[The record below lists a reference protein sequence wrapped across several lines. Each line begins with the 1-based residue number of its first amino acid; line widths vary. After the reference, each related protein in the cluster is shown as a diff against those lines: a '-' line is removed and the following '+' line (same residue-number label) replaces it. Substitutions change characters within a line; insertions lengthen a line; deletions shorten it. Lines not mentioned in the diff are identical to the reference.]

1 MTSSSERRGLVDNFP
16 EPESTGTPDFGS
28 ISTVQGP
35 RIMPMAVEHLFTRA
49 LGLSSPWKVVSAD
62 FDPAAKSLELVIDFE
77 PGSRFTDPESG
88 EACPVHDTVER
99 SWQHLHF
106 FEHRT
111 TLRARVPRIRTPGGK
126 VRNAELPWAR
136 PQSGFT
142 LLMEA
147 WLLALAKV
155 LPVTE
160 VSAQSK
166 VSQDRIWHLIRSRV
180 EEVWKETDWS
190 SLERLGVD
198 ETSTRKG
205 HSYGTAFLEIDGKE
219 TSRGRGASKVARLL
233 FFTPGKD
240 KATFGEFVAE
250 LDRRGVD
257 PRQVGE
263 VAIDMSRAFIAGA
276 GEHFPGARI
285 CFDRFHVM
293 KLCGQALDAT
303 RKEVAREAGGLPR
316 GALWALRGNAENLR
330 DEQLALR
337 ESICREHSK
346 IARALSIRDFL
357 ADTWNYRDEGD
368 AREHLEAVMK
378 WCSRSR
384 MPHFVALGR
393 SLRRHLEGIL
403 GYFRNYTTSA
413 AIEAVNGLL
422 QLARRRARGYRR
434 FENFR
439 AIAYWI
445 AGGLVI
451 PTRHAS
457 TH

>member
-1 MTSSSERRGLVDNFP
+1 
-16 EPESTGTPDFGS
+16 
-28 ISTVQGP
+28 
-35 RIMPMAVEHLFTRA
+35 MAVEHLFTQA

-62 FDPAAKSLELVIDFE
+62 FDPEAKSLELVIDFE
-77 PGSRFTDPESG
+77 PGSRFPDPESG
-88 EACPVHDTVER
+88 EDCPVHDTVER

-111 TLRARVPRIRTPGGK
+111 TLRARVPRIRTPEGK

-180 EEVWKETDWS
+180 EDVWRETDWS
-190 SLERLGVD
+190 SLKRLGVD

-219 TSRGRGASKVARLL
+219 TARCRGASKVARLL

-240 KATFGEFVAE
+240 KTTFDEFAAE

-257 PRQVGE
+257 PGQIGE
-263 VAIDMSRAFIAGA
+263 VAIDMSKAFIAGA
-276 GEHFPGARI
+276 GEHFPEARI

-316 GALWALRGNAENLR
+316 GALWALRGNAENLK

-357 ADTWNYRDEGD
+357 ADTWNYRDESD
-368 AREHLEAVMK
+368 AREHLKAVMK

-384 MPHFVALGR
+384 ISHFVALGR

-451 PTRHAS
+451 PTCHPS

>member
-1 MTSSSERRGLVDNFP
+1 
-16 EPESTGTPDFGS
+16 
-28 ISTVQGP
+28 
-35 RIMPMAVEHLFTRA
+35 MAVEHLFTQA

-62 FDPAAKSLELVIDFE
+62 FDPEAKSLELVIDFI
-77 PGSRFTDPESG
+77 PGSRFRDPESG
-88 EACPVHDTVER
+88 EDCPVHDTVER
-99 SWQHLHF
+99 TWQHLHF

-111 TLRARVPRIRTPGGK
+111 TLRARVPRIRTPEGK

-240 KATFGEFVAE
+240 KATFVEFAAE

-257 PRQVGE
+257 RKQIGE
-263 VAIDMSRAFIAGA
+263 VAIDMSKAFIAGA
-276 GEHFPGARI
+276 GEHFPEARI

-316 GALWALRGNAENLR
+316 GALWALRGNADNLK
-330 DEQLALR
+330 DEQLSLR

-357 ADTWNYRDEGD
+357 ADTWNYRDEAD

-384 MPHFVALGR
+384 IHHFVALGR

-422 QLARRRARGYRR
+422 QLARRRARGYRC

-451 PTRHAS
+451 PSHHAA

>member
-1 MTSSSERRGLVDNFP
+1 MDNFP
-16 EPESTGTPDFGS
+16 ELKRTQEARFSS
-28 ISTVQGP
+28 IPGVVTATVP
-35 RIMPMAVEHLFTRA
+35 CMAVEHLFTQA

-62 FDPAAKSLELVIDFE
+62 FDPEACSLELVIDFE
-77 PGSRFTDPESG
+77 PGSRFTDRESG
-88 EACPVHDTVER
+88 EPCPVHDTVER
-99 SWQHLHF
+99 TWQHLHF

-111 TLRARVPRIRTPGGK
+111 TLRARVPRIRTPEGK

-147 WLLALAKV
+147 YLLTLAKV

-180 EEVWKETDWS
+180 EEVWKEADWS
-190 SLERLGVD
+190 SLERLGAD

-205 HSYGTAFLEIDGKE
+205 HKYGTAFLEITGKE
-219 TSRGRGASKVARLL
+219 TSRGRGGSKVGRLL

-240 KATFGEFVAE
+240 KATFDEFAAE
-250 LDRRGVD
+250 LARRGVE
-257 PRQVGE
+257 PSQIKE
-263 VAIDMSRAFIAGA
+263 VAIDMSKAFIAGA
-276 GEHFPGARI
+276 NEHFPDAQI

-293 KLCGQALDAT
+293 KLCGQALDTT
-303 RKEVAREAGGLPR
+303 RKEVARETGGLPR
-316 GALWALRGNAENLR
+316 GALWALRGNAENLKA
-330 DEQLALR
+330 EQLELR

-357 ADTWNYRDEGD
+357 ADTWNYRDEAG
-368 AREHLEAVMK
+368 ARDHLKAVIS

-384 MPHFVALGR
+384 MAPFIALGR
-393 SLRRHLEGIL
+393 SLKHHLEGIL

-413 AIEAVNGLL
+413 AIEAINGQL

-445 AGGLVI
+445 AGDLEIKTVH
-451 PTRHAS
+451 PS

>member
-1 MTSSSERRGLVDNFP
+1 MP
-16 EPESTGTPDFGS
+16 
-28 ISTVQGP
+28 
-35 RIMPMAVEHLFTRA
+35 PMAVEHLFTQA
-49 LGLSSPWKVVSAD
+49 LGLTPPWKVVSAD

-77 PGSRFTDPESG
+77 PGSRFPDPESG
-88 EACPVHDTVER
+88 ADCPVHDTVER
-99 SWQHLHF
+99 TWQHLHF

-111 TLRARVPRIRTPGGK
+111 TLRARVPRIRTPQGK

-147 WLLALAKV
+147 WLLTLAKV

-160 VSAQSK
+160 VSALSK

-180 EEVWKETDWS
+180 EEVWKQADWS

-205 HSYGTAFLEIDGKE
+205 HSYGTAFLEISGRE
-219 TSRGRGASKVARLL
+219 SSRGRGASKVARLL

-240 KATFGEFVAE
+240 KATFAEFTAE
-250 LDRRGVD
+250 LTRRKVD
-257 PRQVGE
+257 PPQVKE
-263 VAIDMSRAFIAGA
+263 VAIDMSKAFIAGA
-276 GEHFPGARI
+276 GEHFPAARI

-293 KLCGQALDAT
+293 KLCGQAVDAT
-303 RKEVAREAGGLPR
+303 RKQIAREAGGLPR
-316 GALWALRGNAENLR
+316 GALWALRGNAANLKE
-330 DEQLALR
+330 EQLKLR
-337 ESICREHSK
+337 ESICREHAEM
-346 IARALSIRDFL
+346 ARALSIRDYL
-357 ADTWNYRDEGD
+357 ADTWNYQNEGD
-368 AREHLEAVMK
+368 ARTHLEDVIR

-384 MPHFVALGR
+384 LEPFVALGR
-393 SLRRHLEGIL
+393 SLKRHIEGIL
-403 GYFRNYTTSA
+403 GYFRNYTTSS
-413 AIEAVNGLL
+413 AIEAVNGKL

-445 AGGLVI
+445 AGGLKI
-451 PTRHAS
+451 PTTHPS